1 MTYLFINY
9 FPEPKQKLIVPVTID
24 KTFTQGLKDTTSDEF
39 KSLARNIETDLRRLL
54 CDRKKF
60 SDCAVK
66 VIKFTPGS
74 VTADAQVTATGKDY
88 FHSLDA

>member
-1 MTYLFINY
+1 MIHLFVNY
-9 FPEPKQKLIVPVTID
+9 FPEPKQKLIVRVTID

-39 KSLARNIETDLRRLL
+39 KSLAMNMEKDLRRLL

-74 VTADAQVTATGKDY
+74 VKADAQVTATGKE
-88 FHSLDA
+88 